1 MKHQKKEIYYGLTL
15 NYKKNKNRNSVK
27 WSKLI
32 TQQPKNLE
40 NSNIVVIK
48 LGTIEHPKPF
58 RKLSIAIRKAE
69 KVSQASETGKNSD
82 IPLYSEKKII
92 FF

>member
-1 MKHQKKEIYYGLTL
+1 MKHQKREIYYGLTL

-40 NSNIVVIK
+40 NSSIVVIK
-48 LGTIEHPKPF
+48 LGTIEHPKTF

-69 KVSQASETGKNSD
+69 KFPKLVRQVKILISLC
-82 IPLYSEKKII
+82 IVKKK
-92 FF
+92 